1 MGAEAE
7 PKGRRFGIF
16 PALLLLAA
24 TGAFGAW
31 YFESDSATPVI
42 PTGTTSTQKQIEKP
56 AARVAGIYEITR
68 TNRVY
73 AEPSEFSPQLIGD
86 IETGMKVSVVNSHDG
101 WLEIH
106 SKHGRPPGFIRR
118 DVVARIASQD

>member
-31 YFESDSATPVI
+31 YFESDSTTPVI
-42 PTGTTSTQKQIEKP
+42 PTVTTSTQKQIDKP

-68 TNRVY
+68 TSRVY

-86 IETGMKVSVVNSHDG
+86 IEVGMKVS
-101 WLEIH
+101 
-106 SKHGRPPGFIRR
+106 GRQQP
-118 DVVARIASQD
+118 